1 MQGPRWLL
9 AAAVAAGFCLTGQ
22 GPGTV
27 DAEGNYLWPNGQGR
41 SPLQRKGVWKSSRMT
56 GRGATAAELGVM
68 NGVLERLSAV
78 FQATPEASSLQG
90 YWMSESRT
98 FDGGGTGQPLRYS
111 TRFFPFALE
120 DILRN
125 GQYVPQWAGE
135 TESVA
140 FLFNELPGAM
150 GRPTIAG
157 EMYPRPRV
165 TGTYQGFPVLEGQDL
180 LIARTGRDP
189 WAAVSVAKAL
199 RAVQPLY
206 EKDRATAEA
215 RLAGL
220 KKKSEETQ
228 APGYEAQMRAALEK
242 NYGGLKATQPAR
254 WETRLASMERE
265 LRYNREL
272 AAKQANPQRDK
283 DGAWYWNPV
292 DAQAE
297 AARRLA
303 GLTAGEGIA
312 AACFTAGKGEGRY
325 AISGTIGVAGTDPGC
340 EPLVT
345 DNPGYFDGKAGR
357 AAAQIL
363 VVRSIGRCGV
373 VKDGQFVAAR
383 RAQPGKVAHGCARH
397 PVYWEQL
404 DWGKVAELVL
414 R

>member
-1 MQGPRWLL
+1 ML
-9 AAAVAAGFCLTGQ
+9 AAFVAGVCLVGQ
-22 GPGTV
+22 GAGTV
-27 DAEGNYLWPNGQGR
+27 DGEGNYLWPNGQGR
-41 SPLQRKGVWKSSRMT
+41 SPLKRKGIWKKT
-56 GRGATAAELGVM
+56 PLAGRGATAGELATM
-68 NGVLERLSAV
+68 NALLERLSAL
-78 FQATPEASSLQG
+78 FQATPEAGTLEG

-98 FDGGGTGQPLRYS
+98 FDGGEKGLPLPYS

-125 GQYVPQWAGE
+125 GQWVPQWAGE

-140 FLFNELPGAM
+140 FWFNRLPGAM
-150 GRPTIAG
+150 DRPVIV
-157 EMYPRPRV
+157 EDIYLRPRV
-165 TGTYQGFPVLEGQDL
+165 TGTYQGFPVVEGQDL
-180 LIARTGRDP
+180 VLARAGRDP
-189 WAAVSVAKAL
+189 WAAVSVARAL

-206 EKDRATAEA
+206 EKDRVTAEA

-220 KKKSEETQ
+220 KKKNDETQ
-228 APGYEAQMRAALEK
+228 AASYEAQMRAALEK

-272 AAKQANPQRDK
+272 AAKQANPERDK

-303 GLTAGEGIA
+303 GLTAEEGNA
-312 AACFTAGKGEGRY
+312 PACFTAVKGDGRY
-325 AISGTIGVAGTDPGC
+325 AMGGTIGVAGREAGC

-345 DNPGYFDGKAGR
+345 DNPGYFDAKLGR

-373 VKDGQFVAAR
+373 VRDGQFVARVRPQA
-383 RAQPGKVAHGCARH
+383 GKIAHGCARH
-397 PVYWEQL
+397 PYYWEQL